1 VTDLSKIPSPCYV
14 LDLASLENNLRVI
27 DSVRER
33 SGAEIIVALKA
44 CAMWRTFP
52 LTGTAV

>member
-1 VTDLSKIPSPCYV
+1 MTDLSKIPSPCYV

-44 CAMWRTFP
+44 CAMW
-52 LTGTAV
+52 LSLIHI